1 LSSDYVP
8 SSLLQAVMRLH
19 LDHGLAL
26 PSAMAM
32 VTRNMA
38 DMLRIEDRGRLRPGL
53 RADILRFGMIGSTPV
68 VRTLWSAG
76 ERAF

>member
-1 LSSDYVP
+1 
-8 SSLLQAVMRLH
+8 
-19 LDHGLAL
+19 
-26 PSAMAM
+26 MAM

-53 RADILRFGMIGSTPV
+53 RADILRFGMIGRTPV

>member
-1 LSSDYVP
+1 
-8 SSLLQAVMRLH
+8 MRLH
-19 LDHGLAL
+19 FDHQMAL
-26 PSAMAM
+26 PKAMAM

-38 DMLRIEDRGRLRPGL
+38 DMLRIEDRGRLRAGL
-53 RADILRFGMIGSTPV
+53 RADIVRFGVIGQTPV